1 MKGETKKHNNKELT
15 QQPLNVVN
23 DDTAEGRLVRIIK
36 NLKWFQT
43 ENAHVH
49 NTKQTNCSKR
59 QHEQEA
65 QMLRQ
70 LTFKTRKYGFF
81 FYVHSSL
88 SLKFRSPKVVWSRKV
103 KRTLLSFTIPQLLF
117 KSLLNILTAVIPCP
131 GKYGTAGKSQ
141 TKSINTFEVIT
152 YNTRTSQ

>member
-81 FYVHSSL
+81 FYVQTLPSPWNSDRQRLYEAGKWNARYYHSRFHNSCSNPCSTYL
-88 SLKFRSPKVVWSRKV
+88 
-103 KRTLLSFTIPQLLF
+103 LLSFHAQGNMEQLESH
-117 KSLLNILTAVIPCP
+117 KQRV
-131 GKYGTAGKSQ
+131 
-141 TKSINTFEVIT
+141 
-152 YNTRTSQ
+152 